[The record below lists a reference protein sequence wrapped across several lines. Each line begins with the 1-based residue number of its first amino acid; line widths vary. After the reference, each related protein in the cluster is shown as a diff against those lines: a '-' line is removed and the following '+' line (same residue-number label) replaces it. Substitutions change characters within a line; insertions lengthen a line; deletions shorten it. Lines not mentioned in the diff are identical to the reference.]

1 MPPSSSLPRKAPGK
15 NGIDAGFKVALLA
28 MVEDYGD
35 SNKENSFES
44 FPDSCKYTRLIPYRQ

>member
-35 SNKENSFES
+35 SNKENSLGGNE
-44 FPDSCKYTRLIPYRQ
+44 